1 MHAICLI
8 TGAMMSRWS
17 SKRNTV
23 RMCVIVPSQQL
34 FDERE
39 DAESCQHADRHHERC
54 LPCAQCLGDD
64 MPDGGPE
71 DCAGAEGR
79 QLWKPPLKLG
89 GAPSHQKRDD

>member
-54 LPCAQCLGDD
+54 LPCAQCLRDD

-71 DCAGAEGR
+71 DCSGA
-79 QLWKPPLKLG
+79 QALFSL
-89 GAPSHQKRDD
+89 